1 MESKANDHLK
11 MEVMIDAPLKK
22 VWNAWTDPV
31 IILQWI
37 GSDPDGKG
45 LDAKLDVRIG
55 GSYEIHFMNSDLAE
69 HTCYGVYN
77 DIVEFS
83 RLHFS
88 WRWKSEPDVESQ
100 VSILLIP
107 AGRQTM
113 MQFEHQGFGYQSA
126 HSYAEG
132 WKGAFFKLNRAL
144 KKTDSEMPSD
154 G

>member
-22 VWNAWTDPV
+22 VWQAWTDPD

-45 LDAKLDVRIG
+45 LNAKLNVRIG
-55 GSYEIHFMNSDLAE
+55 GTYEIHFMNSDLAE